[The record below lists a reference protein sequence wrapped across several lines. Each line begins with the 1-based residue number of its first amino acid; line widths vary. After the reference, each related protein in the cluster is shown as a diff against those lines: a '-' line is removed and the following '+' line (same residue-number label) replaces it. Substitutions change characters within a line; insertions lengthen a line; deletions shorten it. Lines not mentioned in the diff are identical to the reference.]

1 MKIEDIKRVVNEYLI
16 GKEIEL
22 VNVFI
27 EEGNVIEVDVDALKG
42 VTIDQCAMISRHI
55 EENFDREKEDYEL
68 TVASYSI
75 SSPFKTVL
83 QYRKNIGRDVEVK
96 LTDGVIIIAKLM
108 SADESG
114 FTLEYDEKVVVE
126 GKKRKELQHFVNT
139 LSYNDVNIAK
149 LVF

>member
-1 MKIEDIKRVVNEYLI
+1 MKVEDIKRVVNEYLT

-22 VNVFI
+22 VNIFI
-27 EEGNVIEVDVDALKG
+27 GEGNVVEIDVDALKG
-42 VTIDQCAMISRHI
+42 VTIDQCGMISRHI
-55 EENFDREKEDYEL
+55 EEHFDREQEDYEL

-96 LTDGVIIIAKLM
+96 LTDDVIIIAKLI
-108 SADESG
+108 SADDNG
-114 FTLEYDEKVVVE
+114 FILEYDEKVVVE
-126 GKKRKELQHFVNT
+126 GKKRKELQHFVKNFT
-139 LSYNDVNIAK
+139 YNDVSIAK